1 MTSRQLKAACI
12 LSLLLSF
19 FLSTGYAQLSTDRI
33 DVELDPAP
41 VPDQAIP
48 PEFPG
53 GTSAMET
60 YLKKHVRYPASAAQ
74 ANVKGFVLVSFRV
87 DTLGNLTAIRVSK
100 SIGYGCEEE
109 ALRVVTQMP
118 RWKPSYQSGKAVPA
132 NYGLPVRFPPSR

>member
-1 MTSRQLKAACI
+1 MTNRQLKASCV
-12 LSLLLSF
+12 LSLFLSF
-19 FLSTGYAQLSTDRI
+19 CLNTSFAQSSTVR
-33 DVELDPAP
+33 VEVDLNPAP
-41 VPDQAIP
+41 ILDQAIP

-60 YLKKHVRYPASAAQ
+60 YLKKHVQYPASAAQ

-87 DTLGNLTAIRVSK
+87 DTLGNLIAIRVSK

-109 ALRVVTQMP
+109 AIRVVTQMP

-132 NYGLPVRFPPSR
+132 NYGLPVRFPPNR